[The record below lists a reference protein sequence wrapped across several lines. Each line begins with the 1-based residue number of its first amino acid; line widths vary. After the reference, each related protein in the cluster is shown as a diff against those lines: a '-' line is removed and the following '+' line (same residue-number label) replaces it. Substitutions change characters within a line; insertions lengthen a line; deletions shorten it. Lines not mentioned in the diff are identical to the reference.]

1 MNTEFRNKI
10 LNRYVDHAEKENTQE
25 KEAFL
30 QAREDVDKAY
40 QVAFPVAQQVLA
52 KHFPNEDVDT
62 CRALKKKY
70 GSPLDVVAKDKCFNF
85 AYVENR
91 PLQEDEDEDD
101 LKKTEHFDFGLFG
114 NVGEGRYDDRSG
126 EQFAN
131 AYYRDELKANG
142 KNPDIFPQMKD
153 KEDNPHLT
161 KHRDENK
168 KFLGYSNYSY
178 RNSDND
184 DAVGMTKQFDSQ
196 WYLDIIGTS
205 HCRSR
210 TMTCSKDEFQVF
222 MLLKQ
227 AKSNLITCHE
237 KWIASIGKQKEA
249 MKTGLKAYR
258 YLSEGVELMKELNI
272 DIDEAELVRT
282 NSTGLTIYNP
292 VNLAQMIKGMK
303 NTTQTREQKIAERL
317 LYEKQKVIQDHQHE
331 INADG
336 TETEKNSIL

>member
-1 MNTEFRNKI
+1 MQKIRMNTEFRNKI

-210 TMTCSKDEFQVF
+210 TMTCNKDEFMIF
-222 MLLKQ
+222 TLLKQ
-227 AKSNLITCHE
+227 AKSNLISCHE
-237 KWIASIGKQKEA
+237 KWIASIEKQKQA

-258 YLSEGVELMKELNI
+258 YLSEGVELMTELGI
-272 DIDEAELVRT
+272 SIDEAELVRT

-317 LYEKQKVIQDHQHE
+317 LYEKKEQAT
-331 INADG
+331 N
-336 TETEKNSIL
+336 

>member
-10 LNRYVDHAEKENTQE
+10 LNRYVDSAEKENTQE

-40 QVAFPVAQQVLA
+40 AVAFPMAQQVLSR
-52 KHFPNEDVDT
+52 HFPKEDVDT
-62 CRALKKKY
+62 CRTLKKKY

-91 PLQEDEDEDD
+91 PLEEDETEDD
-101 LKKTEHFDFGLFG
+101 LKKHEHFDFGLFG
-114 NVGEGRYDDRSG
+114 NVGEGRYDDRTG

-142 KNPDIFPQMKD
+142 NNPDIFPQMKEKD
-153 KEDNPHLT
+153 DNPHLT

-168 KFLGYSNYSY
+168 KFLGYDGYSRY
-178 RNSDND
+178 NSDD
-184 DAVGMTKQFDSQ
+184 DSTNGLTKQFDSQ

-205 HCRSR
+205 HCRQR
-210 TMTCSKDEFQVF
+210 TMTCSKDEFMIF
-222 MLLKQ
+222 TLLKQ
-227 AKSNLITCHE
+227 AKANLITCHE

-258 YLSEGVELMKELNI
+258 YLSEGVELMKNSALKLTRQNLLELT
-272 DIDEAELVRT
+272 L
-282 NSTGLTIYNP
+282 P
-292 VNLAQMIKGMK
+292 V
-303 NTTQTREQKIAERL
+303 
-317 LYEKQKVIQDHQHE
+317 
-331 INADG
+331 
-336 TETEKNSIL
+336 

>member
-10 LNRYVDHAEKENTQE
+10 LNRYVDSAEKENTQE

-40 QVAFPVAQQVLA
+40 QVAFPVAKQVLA
-52 KHFPNEDVDT
+52 KHFPKEDVDT

-70 GSPLDVVAKDKCFNF
+70 GSPLDVVAKDKCFHF

-91 PLQEDEDEDD
+91 PLEEDEDESD
-101 LKKTEHFDFGLFG
+101 LKQEEHFDFGLYG

-142 KNPDIFPQMKD
+142 NNPDIFPQMKD

-168 KFLGYSNYSY
+168 KFLGYSGYSSY
-178 RNSDND
+178 NSDND
-184 DAVGMTKQFDSQ
+184 NTTGMTQKFDSQ

-205 HCRSR
+205 HCRS
-210 TMTCSKDEFQVF
+210 
-222 MLLKQ
+222 
-227 AKSNLITCHE
+227 
-237 KWIASIGKQKEA
+237 
-249 MKTGLKAYR
+249 
-258 YLSEGVELMKELNI
+258 
-272 DIDEAELVRT
+272 
-282 NSTGLTIYNP
+282 
-292 VNLAQMIKGMK
+292 
-303 NTTQTREQKIAERL
+303 
-317 LYEKQKVIQDHQHE
+317 
-331 INADG
+331 
-336 TETEKNSIL
+336 